1 MEQKTQQMK
10 SSKYTENNIKKKIK
24 NWKESIADG
33 EFKVVLQ
40 AQLDND
46 LQRLYNVKFNQAF
59 IYKTILDNKIKSKL
73 NSCENLVLVGC
84 GLYPYSIF
92 DMHRRYPNINYHG
105 IEISEKR
112 VKLARIIVNQT
123 PAKNSLTIHQCDA
136 AVFDYSFLTDEDMI
150 FISVD
155 VVQNKIIEQIIK
167 TSRAQFYS
175 CAPYKSS
182 YVNGIFT

>member
-1 MEQKTQQMK
+1 MK
-10 SSKYTENNIKKKIK
+10 SSKYTKDLIKKQIT
-24 NWKESIADG
+24 NWKHTIANG
-33 EFKVVLQ
+33 EFQTVLH
-40 AQLDND
+40 AQLQNS
-46 LQRLYNVKFNQAF
+46 LESLYKVKFEHSW
-59 IYKTILDNKIKSKL
+59 IYQTILDNKIKHKL
-73 NSCENLVLVGC
+73 DDCKDIVYVGC
-84 GLYPYSIF
+84 GLYPYSLF
-92 DMHRRYPNINYHG
+92 DMHRRFPNLTYHG

-112 VKLARIIVNQT
+112 AALAKIVTKET

-136 AVFDYSFLTDEDMI
+136 ADFDYSFLRDEDMI

-155 VVQNKIIEQIIK
+155 VNQNKIIEQIIK

>member
-1 MEQKTQQMK
+1 MELKTQQMK
-10 SSKYTENNIKKKIK
+10 STKYTENNIKKKIK
-24 NWKESIADG
+24 NWKDNIADG
-33 EFKVVLQ
+33 EFKLVLQ

-46 LQRLYNVKFNQAF
+46 LKRLYNVKFNQSF
-59 IYKTILDNKIKSKL
+59 IYKTILDNKIKAKL
-73 NSCENLVLVGC
+73 NSCINIVLVGC
-84 GLYPYSIF
+84 GLYPYSLF

-112 VKLARIIVNQT
+112 AKLARIVVDKT
-123 PAKNSLTIHQCDA
+123 PAKEALQIHCCDA
-136 AVFDYSFLTDEDMI
+136 AEFDYSFLEDEDMI

>member
-1 MEQKTQQMK
+1 MK
-10 SSKYTENNIKKKIK
+10 SSKYTEDIIKKKIK
-24 NWKESIADG
+24 NWKDAIADG
-33 EFKVVLQ
+33 EFKIVLQ

-46 LQRLYNVKFNQAF
+46 LKKLYNVKFNQSF

-73 NSCENLVLVGC
+73 NSCKNLVLVGC
-84 GLYPYSIF
+84 GLYPYSLF
-92 DMHRRYPNINYHG
+92 DMHRRFPDIKYHG

-112 VKLARIIVNQT
+112 VKLAQLITNET

-136 AVFDYSFLTDEDMI
+136 ADFDYSFLRDEDMI

-155 VVQNKIIEQIIK
+155 VNENKIYEQIIK
-167 TSRAQFYS
+167 TSRAQIYS

-182 YVNGIFT
+182 YINGIFT

>member
-1 MEQKTQQMK
+1 MK
-10 SSKYTENNIKKKIK
+10 SSEYTKQLLKKTIK
-24 NWKESIADG
+24 NWKHSIANG
-33 EFKVVLQ
+33 EFLLVVDAKRKEKLDKLYKVPFDQSWV
-40 AQLDND
+40 
-46 LQRLYNVKFNQAF
+46 
-59 IYKTILDNKIKSKL
+59 YKTILDNKIKNKL
-73 NSCENLVLVGC
+73 KTCNNIVLIGC
-84 GLYPYSIF
+84 GLYPYSLF
-92 DMHRRYPNINYHG
+92 DMHRRYPHIKYHG

-112 VKLARIIVNQT
+112 AELARLVTKET
-123 PAKNSLTIHQCDA
+123 PAKDNLTIHCCAGED
-136 AVFDYSFLTDEDMI
+136 FDYSFLSDEDMI

>member
-1 MEQKTQQMK
+1 MK
-10 SSKYTENNIKKKIK
+10 SSKYTEDIIKKRIK
-24 NWKESIADG
+24 NWKDAIADG
-33 EFKVVLQ
+33 EFKIVLQ

-46 LQRLYNVKFNQAF
+46 LKKLYNVKFNQSF

-73 NSCENLVLVGC
+73 NSCKNLVLVGC
-84 GLYPYSIF
+84 GLYPYSLF
-92 DMHRRYPNINYHG
+92 DMHRRFPDIKYHG

-112 VKLARIIVNQT
+112 VKLAQLITNET

-136 AVFDYSFLTDEDMI
+136 ADFDYSFLRDEDMI

-155 VVQNKIIEQIIK
+155 VNENKIYEQIIK
-167 TSRAQFYS
+167 TSRAQIYS

-182 YVNGIFT
+182 YINGIFT